1 MSDERQSSEVY
12 IGDGVSA
19 SLHAGMIKLRAPRSD
34 YSDGVIYLE
43 PQVAFD
49 LVRYIN
55 IVWPH
60 IVASAIKKD

>member
-1 MSDERQSSEVY
+1 MPDDRESSEVY

-19 SLHAGMIKLRAPRSD
+19 SLDCDMIKLRAWRD
-34 YSDGVIYLE
+34 FADHIIYLE

-55 IVWPH
+55 TVWPK
-60 IVASAIKKD
+60 IVASALKRT